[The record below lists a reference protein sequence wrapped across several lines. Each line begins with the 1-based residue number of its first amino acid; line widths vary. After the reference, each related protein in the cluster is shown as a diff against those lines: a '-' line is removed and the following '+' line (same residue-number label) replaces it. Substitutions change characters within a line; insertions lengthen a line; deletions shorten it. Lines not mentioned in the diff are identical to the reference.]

1 MDKYSREKRN
11 DRKGREKKGC
21 CSGGVLEEFALTVE
35 RKWKPASLLDP
46 LQRFYLPFR
55 RCRAATASLS
65 NFSRQRIRQICYEK
79 CRLRSTSEFQSI
91 RLDLI
96 RKAARKSFSRRSS
109 SSSNFSR
116 ARGRSCAI
124 DNAVLSR
131 LPFGKSMEIAQR
143 CVSFVITSFRSH
155 TMSQRYSTPAEIN
168 PATINSRH
176 KYLIIPIAIN
186 KRT

>member
-79 CRLRSTSEFQSI
+79 CRLQCDQRASFNRFDSIWSERRRVRAFPADRLRPRIFLEPVGDPARSTTPFCPVCLSESRWKLRNGACLSSLRRFEVTRWAKGIQ
-91 RLDLI
+91 RLQKLI
-96 RKAARKSFSRRSS
+96 R
-109 SSSNFSR
+109 
-116 ARGRSCAI
+116 
-124 DNAVLSR
+124 
-131 LPFGKSMEIAQR
+131 Q
-143 CVSFVITSFRSH
+143 
-155 TMSQRYSTPAEIN
+155 Q
-168 PATINSRH
+168 
-176 KYLIIPIAIN
+176 
-186 KRT
+186 